1 MGGPVRSGEYA
12 LSLRE
17 RGQTVVFIG
26 TSAVFPSVR
35 GIRKKKR
42 EVRGRKRRK
51 RKENKEKD
59 KRRNSHFAEHK
70 KRMRMGKRKRWRLT
84 FTDVISSLPLYSPK
98 VVFYPHF
105 SDEGGTSPTA
115 MKE

>member
-51 RKENKEKD
+51 RKENKGKD

-70 KRMRMGKRKRWRLT
+70 KKNENGKEEEVEVNIYRCHLL
-84 FTDVISSLPLYSPK
+84 SSSVQSQSGILSP
-98 VVFYPHF
+98 FF
-105 SDEGGTSPTA
+105 R
-115 MKE
+115 